1 MEYLSENGICCNKCF
16 QGNVWTNSQ
25 SHVHWLCQTSYYTNC
40 KSSFSEVKFYGDPP
54 IFVFQVFGLQRS
66 APLLVR
72 EVNAPPVPVDN
83 TEIQLTTLS
92 TAEAAEAAKVQ
103 YSGLYPIVSDSLVC
117 FAVVEHQSAV
127 FLCSFLFPQ
136 HQTTI

>member
-1 MEYLSENGICCNKCF
+1 MVAPHLCF
-16 QGNVWTNSQ
+16 QVLGS
-25 SHVHWLCQTSYYTNC
+25 
-40 KSSFSEVKFYGDPP
+40 
-54 IFVFQVFGLQRS
+54 QRS

-83 TEIQLTTLS
+83 TEIQLTTLAP
-92 TAEAAEAAKVQ
+92 AENAEAAKVQ
-103 YSGLYPIVSDSLVC
+103 YSGLYPTILDPLVC

-136 HQTTI
+136 PQTTI